1 MRVPL
6 KGVHK
11 TSKKLADG
19 TTRDYYYYGKGGP
32 RFKSAYGTTEF
43 AAEYRKLEGSA
54 KGANPDTF
62 LSIIQMYERMEFSK
76 KGKATQRSYK
86 PFMKAIEKKFG
97 TMPLEAIEEHG
108 SRALFMEWR
117 ETMAD
122 RPRTADLAW
131 SVLQRIMAFGV
142 DKERLK
148 RNPCEKAGRL
158 AETGTRRE
166 KVWSPADIEGFKN
179 VAPAQVLEA
188 FMMALWTGQRQGDLL
203 RLKWSAYDG
212 AHIRLQQ
219 SKTKARVTVKVAD
232 ELKEILDAK
241 RAALMGKE
249 IAALTILTNAAGKP
263 WTSDGFR
270 TSWGKALIKAAEKH
284 GVKGLTFHDLRGTFI
299 TNARRAGSSIEDIAA
314 TSGHKIADVRS
325 ILEEHYLADDHTASD
340 AVILKL
346 EKKGK

>member
-32 RFKSAYGTTEF
+32 RFKSPYGTTEF
-43 AAEYRKLEGSA
+43 AAEYDKFKGSSKA
-54 KGANPDTF
+54 PDPDTF
-62 LSIIQMYERMEFSK
+62 LSVIRMYERIEFSK
-76 KGKATQRSYK
+76 KRKATQRSYR
-86 PFMKAIEKKFG
+86 PFIVQIEKKFG
-97 TMPLEAIEEHG
+97 TLPLEAIEEHG
-108 SRALFMEWR
+108 ARALFIEWR

-142 DKERLK
+142 DKEKLK

-158 AETGTRRE
+158 ADTGTRRE
-166 KVWSPADIEGFKN
+166 KVWTDAEIERLKAA
-179 VAPAQVLEA
+179 APEQVRDA
-188 FMMALWTGQRQGDLL
+188 FLMALWTGQRQGDLL
-203 RLKWSAYDG
+203 RLTWGAYDG
-212 AHIRLQQ
+212 THIRLEQ
-219 SKTKARVTVKVAD
+219 SKTKARVTIRIAD
-232 ELKEILDAK
+232 ELKTILDTK
-241 RAALMGKE
+241 RQALAGKE
-249 IAALTILTNAAGKP
+249 IAALTILTTAHGKS

-270 TSWGKALIKAAEKH
+270 TSWGKALEKAKID
-284 GVKGLTFHDLRGTFI
+284 GLTFHDLRGTFI
-299 TNARRAGSSIEDIAA
+299 TNARRTGSSIEDIAA

-325 ILEEHYLADDHTASD
+325 ILEKHYLADDHAASD

-346 EKKGK
+346 EKKER